1 VVGLGNPI
9 LGDDGVGWR
18 VAEEVLSRLEA
29 LDPRPDPPKVVV
41 ERLSVGGLA
50 LMERMAGCARAII
63 VDSITTGEGTIG
75 SLTCLPLSALPDQSA
90 GHLASV
96 HDTTLQNALSVGR
109 EMRLDLPSE
118 IWVVVI
124 RAVEVRD
131 FSEKLSPAVQDAIP
145 AAVDVVLD
153 LITSGSGD
161 ATQ

>member
-1 VVGLGNPI
+1 
-9 LGDDGVGWR
+9 
-18 VAEEVLSRLEA
+18 
-29 LDPRPDPPKVVV
+29 
-41 ERLSVGGLA
+41 
-50 LMERMAGCARAII
+50 
-63 VDSITTGEGTIG
+63 
-75 SLTCLPLSALPDQSA
+75 
-90 GHLASV
+90 
-96 HDTTLQNALSVGR
+96 
-109 EMRLDLPSE
+109 MRLDLPSE